1 MNIILLEKI
10 KKLGNIGEEVT
21 VKSGYARNFLVPNNK
36 ALYAT
41 PENRKYF
48 EDKKTEINTQNEN
61 LIRDAKEKLKK
72 LSGQEVILIRAASD
86 TGQLFGSVST
96 KDIVNYL
103 AKKNISIL
111 KSEID
116 LNKSVKTLTYEK
128 VTVNLHPEV
137 SCEIILNV
145 ARSSE
150 EASKQK
156 QIGQAVTSNS
166 DKEDV
171 KKEANE
177 ELPEKNEPST
187 EKQKKIGKDVT
198 SISDKEDAK
207 KEVKEELPEKNEP
220 STEKQK
226 KNGKDITSN
235 SDKDDV
241 KKEVNEELSEQD
253 GPTTDK

>member
-10 KKLGNIGEEVT
+10 KKLGNIGDEVS

-48 EDKKTEINTQNEN
+48 EEKKTEINSQNEN
-61 LIRDAKEKLKK
+61 LIKDAGEKLKK
-72 LSGQEVILIRAASD
+72 LAGQEVVLLRAASD

-96 KDIVNYL
+96 KDIVNSL
-103 AKKNISIL
+103 TEKNILIS
-111 KSEID
+111 KNQID
-116 LNKSVKTLTYEK
+116 LNKSIKNLTYEK

-156 QIGQAVTSNS
+156 QIGKAVTSNAEN
-166 DKEDV
+166 ED
-171 KKEANE
+171 
-177 ELPEKNEPST
+177 L
-187 EKQKKIGKDVT
+187 
-198 SISDKEDAK
+198 
-207 KEVKEELPEKNEP
+207 KEEV
-220 STEKQK
+220 
-226 KNGKDITSN
+226 I
-235 SDKDDV
+235 
-241 KKEVNEELSEQD
+241 EELSDQNEPKTDEKKMKLSQTDDLNIEEVEVEETKKISEQNE
-253 GPTTDK
+253 PEK